1 VLARKDDPDMTPRI
15 SLTLRRIARIGI
27 VGAVL
32 LLGVGTMPTAS
43 ATAPTGWPYL
53 GDGANYPLAFS
64 AADNLAGE
72 TITASFDIWL
82 SSDCP
87 GENKIF
93 SWNFYAGAVAM
104 QSGSV
109 EETIDST
116 SGDTLHLTGTYSA
129 IAGADDVFVYLL
141 VSISSSCMFYST
153 TPDAAVTIVVSATP
167 TPVPPTP
174 TPTPDPTVEPTP
186 SSNPLIGLPGLQ
198 DGDVY
203 EGLTLTLI
211 YDAEN
216 CVDFCTFTESVD
228 GEVIATTTDPDVV
241 GLAAPALFTAHSE
254 VSHTYTVG
262 AHLIEVAIVDGSAQT
277 DVQSFNV
284 ARYVPGGPSVAPTPV
299 LEAPRAAPTAARALP
314 ATDTLDPAAPIGQG
328 NPALLVGF
336 MLVAMAFVVSLSTRR
351 IPARIARR
359 K

>member
-1 VLARKDDPDMTPRI
+1 MTPRI
-15 SLTLRRIARIGI
+15 SLTLRRAARIGI
-27 VGAVL
+27 VGAAIV
-32 LLGVGTMPTAS
+32 LGVGTIPTAS

-53 GDGANYPLAFS
+53 GDGASYPLAFS

-87 GENKIF
+87 GEDKIF

-109 EETIDST
+109 EETVDST

-153 TPDAAVTIVVSATP
+153 TPDAALTLVISATP

-186 SSNPLIGLPGLQ
+186 SADPLIGVPGLQ

-203 EGLTLTLI
+203 EGLTLTLV

-216 CVDFCTFTESVD
+216 CVDFCTFTWSVD
-228 GEVIATTTDPDVV
+228 GEVIATTTDTDMV
-241 GLAAPALFTAHSE
+241 GMAAPAMFIAHSE
-254 VSHTYTVG
+254 VTHTYTAG
-262 AHLIEVAIVDGSAQT
+262 AHQIEVAIEDGSAQT

-284 ARYVPGGPSVAPTPV
+284 AMYIQTDPSASPTPV
-299 LEAPRAAPTAARALP
+299 PHAPKASPTAAPALP
-314 ATDTLDPAAPIGQG
+314 ATDTPSPASPVGQA

-336 MLVAMAFVVSLSTRR
+336 LLVAIAFVVSLSTRR
-351 IPARIARR
+351 IPAPITFRN
-359 K
+359 

>member
-1 VLARKDDPDMTPRI
+1 MTPRI
-15 SLTLRRIARIGI
+15 FLTLRRIARIGI

-32 LLGVGTMPTAS
+32 ILGVGTMPTAS

-53 GDGANYPLAFS
+53 GDGTNYPLAFS
-64 AADNLAGE
+64 VADNLAGE
-72 TITASFDIWL
+72 TITATFDIRL

-87 GENKIF
+87 GEDKIF

-109 EETIDST
+109 EETVDST
-116 SGDTLHLTGTYSA
+116 SGDMLHLTGTYSA

-153 TPDAAVTIVVSATP
+153 TPDAPVIIVVSATP

-174 TPTPDPTVEPTP
+174 TPTPDPTVGPTP
-186 SSNPLIGLPGLQ
+186 TADPLIGLPGLQ

-203 EGLTLTLI
+203 EGLTLTLV

-216 CVDFCTFTESVD
+216 CVDFCTFTWSVD

-241 GLAAPALFTAHSE
+241 GLAAPAPAMFTAHSE
-254 VSHTYTVG
+254 VTHTYTAG
-262 AHLIEVAIVDGSAQT
+262 AHAIEVAIEDGSAQT

-284 ARYVPGGPSVAPTPV
+284 AMYVPVGPSASPTAAPQ
-299 LEAPRAAPTAARALP
+299 APTAAQTPAPALP
-314 ATDTLDPAAPIGQG
+314 ATDTPDSSAPTRQA

-336 MLVAMAFVVSLSTRR
+336 LVLALALLRSLSTRR
-351 IPARIARR
+351 VLAPITRR
-359 K
+359 E